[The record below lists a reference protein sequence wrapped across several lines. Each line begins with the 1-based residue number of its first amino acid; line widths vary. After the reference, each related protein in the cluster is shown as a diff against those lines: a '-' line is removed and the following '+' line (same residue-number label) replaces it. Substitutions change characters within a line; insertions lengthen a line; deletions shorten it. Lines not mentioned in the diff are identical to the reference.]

1 MTPES
6 EQHQGNTIRTSPLL
20 SVEETAA
27 YLGMSKRWVYQTLK
41 KLCPARKIGGA
52 LKFLRDDL
60 DLFIEKLQQVTADQV
75 REVARKY
82 LVDDRLT
89 VAYLDPQPLN
99 GAPARAAP
107 PAGVR
112 HGN

>member
-60 DLFIEKLQQVTADQV
+60 DLFIEKSATFHMETHVN
-75 REVARKY
+75 RSMVAIEARDGK
-82 LVDDRLT
+82 T
-89 VAYLDPQPLN
+89 VPHKKQ
-99 GAPARAAP
+99 
-107 PAGVR
+107 
-112 HGN
+112 